1 MAITLKQN
9 TMNLSTYRRA
19 AVLWIMAI
27 LVSFTCMAQGPRV
40 EKVRALKAAYITEKL
55 NLTSAQS
62 ERFWPVYHRYE
73 EELMSTRQKYIKQN
87 RKDAKTEEEAK
98 RMIEGNL
105 DFQEAAVDIRRKY
118 KTEFLKIISA
128 QQLADLYTSERE
140 FRQMLMQKL
149 KEKRGRRGRN

>member
-1 MAITLKQN
+1 MWIV
-9 TMNLSTYRRA
+9 
-19 AVLWIMAI
+19 AVF
-27 LVSFTCMAQGPRV
+27 VSFTSMAQGPRM
-40 EKVRALKAAYITEKL
+40 ERVRALKAAYITEKL
-55 NLTSAQS
+55 NLTSSQA

-73 EELMSTRQKYIKQN
+73 EEMISTRQKYILTD
-87 RKDAKTEEEAK
+87 RKDRRTEEEAR
-98 RMIEGNL
+98 RMIENNL